1 MEFDG
6 YHVTPTLN
14 VKSIIDSYHNST
26 PIKTGMSY
34 LQSQLGIGVISGQ
47 SKMKKPGSLGYGLY
61 TFKEGL
67 IDPEDLIVGFAKRI
81 TGDVQLKKVVFH
93 IKVDEKNIIDLTN
106 SSSTQYKDFVNYCR
120 AAEKIISQVHHKFIL
135 NGKNQFVWDGIA
147 MEMFIAQMYK
157 SFQTKVDGVCRDT
170 YTPLSDNSVN
180 ASERIT
186 SNGIEF
192 MVRDW
197 KIICTIKHSVLE
209 LD

>member
-14 VKSIIDSYHNST
+14 VKSILDSYENST
-26 PIKTGMSY
+26 PIKTGMSH
-34 LQSQLGIGVISGQ
+34 LQSQLGIGAISGQ

-67 IDPEDLIVGFAKRI
+67 MAPNDLIAGFAKRI
-81 TGDVQLKKVVFH
+81 TGDAQLKKVVFH

-120 AAEKIISQVHHKFIL
+120 AVEKIISQMHHKFTL

-147 MEMFIAQMYK
+147 MEMFIAQMNK

-170 YTPLSDNSVN
+170 YTPLSDDSVN
-180 ASERIT
+180 AAERMT

-192 MVRDW
+192 LIRDW
-197 KIICTIKHSVLE
+197 KIVCTIKHSVLE
-209 LD
+209 LN